1 MKVGFIGL
9 GNVGAKLAGSL
20 LRNEVDLVVRDLNVE
35 AAQNLLDNG
44 ANWADSPK
52 EMAEKC
58 DLVITCLPSP
68 AICAEVMEAPEGVI
82 AGLSP
87 GKIWLEMST
96 TDESEVRRLG
106 DLVKNVGAFP
116 LDGPVSGGCHRAASG
131 NIAILVGGD
140 RETFERALPILCI
153 MGREILHTGEL
164 GSASVLKVMTNYLA
178 TANLV

>member
-68 AICAEVMEAPEGVI
+68 TICAEVMEAPEGVI
-82 AGLSP
+82 AGLSA

-140 RETFERALPILCI
+140 RELSLIHI
-153 MGREILHTGEL
+153 
-164 GSASVLKVMTNYLA
+164 
-178 TANLV
+178 